1 MEVREKLKEIAST
14 AKEKSK
20 VFMQKTAKHLRDLMQ
35 VTAKKSKHVIQVASK
50 KSKEIIEKTVEKSK
64 AVMKNTGENTQKL
77 SKAISKSVKTQ
88 KDLLVGGLYGV
99 AIVTSVMAVTS
110 LVNPSAELGKIEK
123 SQEGLESEYQVSSNK
138 DEESDST
145 NNAQNQTELKEV
157 TPDDVGASIVRPS
170 DESTNSHVNSNSLT
184 ELTVDPTISAGNTFG
199 VALKTDGT
207 VWTWGNNTYGQL
219 GNGEIGNVNIE
230 EPTRVLA
237 VDGNEDEENIRYLEN
252 IKQISAGAYT
262 VSALTSDGKVV
273 SWGRNEYGQLANGL
287 TANSGVPVYVQKQV
301 EVEDEEGNITKE
313 LVDLDNIVSIS
324 QGSSHVLA
332 LANDGTVWSWGLNKV
347 EK

>member
-1 MEVREKLKEIAST
+1 MGI
-14 AKEKSK
+14 
-20 VFMQKTAKHLRDLMQ
+20 
-35 VTAKKSKHVIQVASK
+35 SK
-50 KSKEIIEKTVEKSK
+50 KLRNKRKRNLITVLFGTAILTSMMAIIKVSGVLILEKETV
-64 AVMKNTGENTQKL
+64 KL
-77 SKAISKSVKTQ
+77 S
-88 KDLLVGGLYGV
+88 
-99 AIVTSVMAVTS
+99 
-110 LVNPSAELGKIEK
+110 
-123 SQEGLESEYQVSSNK
+123 SQQEVITEYQ
-138 DEESDST
+138 
-145 NNAQNQTELKEV
+145 
-157 TPDDVGASIVRPS
+157 
-170 DESTNSHVNSNSLT
+170 NSNSLT
-184 ELTVDPTISAGNTFG
+184 GITVAPVISAGNTFG